1 MNDIRLVGLD
11 LDGTLLGGG
20 RSLTQKTKE
29 VMERVAAKGINLVI
43 ISGRRFEVVP
53 QDVREL
59 TFMRYFALC
68 NGAVIYDKFEDRIL
82 YQSDIPFDEAMKLYD
97 SLVDYTEVYVDCY
110 HDDGSWVDVKDYAR
124 IDEFVSDQSH
134 RDLLHNT
141 RTSVND
147 LRQSLIERGKS
158 VQKFQSIYKST
169 EIRDKEQK
177 RIAALYPDLVFA
189 GSMTYNI
196 EITTREATKGICLL
210 KLTELLGLRRE
221 QTIAFGDGSNDI
233 SMLRCAG
240 TGYAMENAPDYV
252 KAEADKIA
260 PSNTED
266 GVAQVLTELFL

>member
-20 RSLTQKTKE
+20 RSLTQKTKD

-59 TFMRYFALC
+59 PFMRYFALC

-97 SLVDYTEVYVDCY
+97 SLVDYPEVYVDCY

-141 RTSVND
+141 RTSVNN

-189 GSMTYNI
+189 GSVTYNI

-210 KLTELLGLRRE
+210 KLAELLGLRRE